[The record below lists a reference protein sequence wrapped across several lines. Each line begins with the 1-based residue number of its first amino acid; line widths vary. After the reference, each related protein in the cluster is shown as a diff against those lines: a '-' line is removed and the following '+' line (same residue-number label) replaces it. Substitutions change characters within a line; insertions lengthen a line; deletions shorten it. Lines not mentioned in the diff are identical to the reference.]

1 MDIIFNIGLL
11 MVVGLALAAFTT
23 FFIALGLGVWVIWEL
38 RPRST
43 PAGAVANK
51 ERSSPQ
57 RSNTPKD
64 FAPQWR
70 DKEP

>member
-1 MDIIFNIGLL
+1 MDIVFNIGLL
-11 MVVGLALAAFTT
+11 MVVGLALAAVAT
-23 FFIALGLGVWVIWEL
+23 FLIALGLGVWVIWDL

-57 RSNTPKD
+57 RSNSPKD
-64 FAPQWR
+64 FAPRWG
-70 DKEP
+70 ES